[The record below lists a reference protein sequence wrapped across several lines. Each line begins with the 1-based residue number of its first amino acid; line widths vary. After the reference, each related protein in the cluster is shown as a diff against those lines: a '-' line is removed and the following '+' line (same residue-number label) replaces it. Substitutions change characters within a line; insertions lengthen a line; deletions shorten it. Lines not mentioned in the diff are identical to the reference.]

1 MEFCIMQMA
10 EEFMKTPLLIEIPKN
25 THIFTYKMVK
35 HKRNLSKIK
44 SMGEMGI
51 FIHD

>member
-1 MEFCIMQMA
+1 MTEG
-10 EEFMKTPLLIEIPKN
+10 FMKTPLLMEKLKN

-44 SMGEMGI
+44 SMGEMSI